1 MKLKK
6 EKDSSKPWGWIKAIP
21 TEDSLVNQFAWKDNE
36 IVLFITTVFSDTSM
50 VIRLRKRP
58 GKANSEPKRTV
69 RKAFGDQW
77 RKKLPIPTVID
88 AYNHNMNGV
97 DVGDQLRA
105 EHRWQH
111 RWKGFAWRPLAWGF
125 LLDTV
130 LVNSC

>member
-36 IVLFITTVFSDTSM
+36 IVLFITTVFSDTST

-58 GKANSEPKRTV
+58 GKANSEPKKTA

-77 RKKLPIPTVID
+77 QKILPIPTAID
-88 AYNHNMNGV
+88 KYNYHINRV
-97 DVGDQLRA
+97 D
-105 EHRWQH
+105 
-111 RWKGFAWRPLAWGF
+111 K
-125 LLDTV
+125 
-130 LVNSC
+130 